1 MAIATAISGMF
12 LFLFTTSG
20 DPNTQLAFSS
30 LEALFQNIMYGVLYA
45 YTPEVFPAPNRG
57 TGSGASS
64 DSFLHQP
71 KIKLVRTKE
80 KLDILDHEVGR
91 ATECGANLR

>member
-1 MAIATAISGMF
+1 MAIATAISGIF

-20 DPNTQLAFSS
+20 NPNTQLAFSS

-57 TGSGASS
+57 TGSGAFS
-64 DSFLHQP
+64 SFLWA
-71 KIKLVRTKE
+71 IMG
-80 KLDILDHEVGR
+80 GR
-91 ATECGANLR
+91 SRGENHKNFAPDVLNKGNMKGSRVLC

>member
-64 DSFLHQP
+64 ASFLHQP
-71 KIKLVRTKE
+71 KIGFVRAKE
-80 KLDILDHEVGR
+80 KLNILDHEVGR
-91 ATECGANLR
+91 ATVQC

>member
-12 LFLFTTSG
+12 LFLFTTST

-57 TGSGASS
+57 TGSGASTI
-64 DSFLHQP
+64 FLP
-71 KIKLVRTKE
+71 
-80 KLDILDHEVGR
+80 GR
-91 ATECGANLR
+91 SRNRAWRVKSQKDRRENIHWWP